1 MPDVTDCAAVT
12 DSHLYAITGTMIISD
27 VAPLTLQNG
36 DFAGL
41 SDLEF
46 LYLNLNNL
54 SILPADVFDGLTGLK
69 ELYLY
74 NNNLTAL
81 PEGIFDDLGRL
92 ENLNL
97 GYNSIA
103 TLRADAFDGLSEL
116 RELHLEHNDL
126 ASLPDGLFDGLTNL
140 TTLNLVA
147 NDLQSLPSGT
157 FSGLGSLQTLRLS
170 GNPGAPFTFTA
181 ALSEPETGKVAV
193 TVVEGA
199 PVDMTVTLSASGGT
213 LSATTVTIDG
223 GETSSDAVTVTQDGS
238 EAVTVS
244 VESVVFDSTAV
255 LEGLQTGQGEDL
267 QLADSTP
274 EVTTAPSISSITIT
288 SDPDDDAHI
297 GVFYTGVYGIDDSIE
312 VTVTFSEDVTV
323 TGTPRLRVDIGGTA
337 KTASYES
344 VEGSA
349 VVFSYTV
356 AEGDSDTNGIAIG
369 ANKLTLNGGTIKDA
383 AENAA
388 NLSHDAL
395 LAQNSHKVDGI
406 RPRLTGVEFINTFQ
420 GINNGFY
427 TAGEKLYIDAEWSE
441 RIHLSYDTAPTMSVD
456 FDGTTKT
463 FTLASRFDSTSYAYT
478 IQSGDYDADRPTAA
492 ANAAQLGT
500 GWVQDTA
507 GNPAVLTHAALT
519 ANSLFKVDAILPYV
533 TGIEIMSSPASSG
546 GYTTG
551 ETIEITVTFNET
563 VTVPQIGRSD
573 IPGTPKPKIELDIG
587 GQARIA
593 NFRSTNANSV
603 LFAYTVTTGDEDSD
617 GVSISANKLTQN
629 GGAIIDQTRNTPLT
643 TEEEWILGLD
653 VDAAVTHPAL
663 DDDASHKVSGGA
675 SSPVTLSGDTTI
687 NYEENGEG
695 AVATYTLSGS
705 DNAITWSLLG
715 DDSDDFSLAGS
726 SATWRQLRF
735 TSSPN
740 FEDPTDADTDNQYDV
755 TIQASDGTNTSILQ
769 VTVFVTN
776 VLRDADELPV
786 IIGTAQVGETL
797 TVDTSPIPDA
807 DENTTFGYLWIRT
820 DGDTDTNI
828 DGARGTGS
836 AFSSYTLTSDDEGKT
851 IKVQVGFW
859 STDGTLPYLRSAP
872 TETVVMG
879 GL

>member
-12 DSHLYAITGTMIISD
+12 DSHLSAITGTMIISD

-41 SDLEF
+41 SGLENVC
-46 LYLNLNNL
+46 LNLNNL
-54 SILPADVFDGLTGLK
+54 STLPADVFDGLTGLK
-69 ELYLY
+69 ELYPY

-92 ENLNL
+92 EKLNL

-147 NDLQSLPSGT
+147 NDLQSLLSGT

-181 ALSEPETGKVAV
+181 ALSEPEAGKVAV

-395 LAQNSHKVDGI
+395 PAQNSHKVDGI
-406 RPRLTGVEFINTFQ
+406 RPRLTGLEFINTFQ

-441 RIHLSYDTAPTMSVD
+441 RIHLSYCTAVRSISWV
-456 FDGTTKT
+456 GLRVK
-463 FTLASRFDSTSYAYT
+463 YEE
-478 IQSGDYDADRPTAA
+478 
-492 ANAAQLGT
+492 QL
-500 GWVQDTA
+500 
-507 GNPAVLTHAALT
+507 L
-519 ANSLFKVDAILPYV
+519 S
-533 TGIEIMSSPASSG
+533 
-546 GYTTG
+546 
-551 ETIEITVTFNET
+551 
-563 VTVPQIGRSD
+563 IGR
-573 IPGTPKPKIELDIG
+573 I
-587 GQARIA
+587 
-593 NFRSTNANSV
+593 
-603 LFAYTVTTGDEDSD
+603 
-617 GVSISANKLTQN
+617 
-629 GGAIIDQTRNTPLT
+629 
-643 TEEEWILGLD
+643 
-653 VDAAVTHPAL
+653 H
-663 DDDASHKVSGGA
+663 
-675 SSPVTLSGDTTI
+675 
-687 NYEENGEG
+687 
-695 AVATYTLSGS
+695 
-705 DNAITWSLLG
+705 
-715 DDSDDFSLAGS
+715 
-726 SATWRQLRF
+726 
-735 TSSPN
+735 
-740 FEDPTDADTDNQYDV
+740 
-755 TIQASDGTNTSILQ
+755 
-769 VTVFVTN
+769 
-776 VLRDADELPV
+776 
-786 IIGTAQVGETL
+786 
-797 TVDTSPIPDA
+797 
-807 DENTTFGYLWIRT
+807 
-820 DGDTDTNI
+820 
-828 DGARGTGS
+828 
-836 AFSSYTLTSDDEGKT
+836 
-851 IKVQVGFW
+851 
-859 STDGTLPYLRSAP
+859 
-872 TETVVMG
+872 
-879 GL
+879 